1 MAVVVVVVAVGVA
14 AAGVELDDD
23 EAPHAAVPSAN
34 AALAVTNSKFRLR
47 VIVYKGR
54 PCAA

>member
-1 MAVVVVVVAVGVA
+1 MAVVVVAVGVA